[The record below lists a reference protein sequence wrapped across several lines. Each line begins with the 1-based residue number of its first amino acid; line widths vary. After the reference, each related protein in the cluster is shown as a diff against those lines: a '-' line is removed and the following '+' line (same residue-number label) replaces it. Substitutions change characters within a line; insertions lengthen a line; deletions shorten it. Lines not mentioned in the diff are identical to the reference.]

1 MNEPYPTRQEK
12 RQAEPD
18 AWQRAWEYAE
28 KRSETPQVATVKR
41 LLRQFGLSPRKRFGQ
56 NFLVDPE
63 VLAEIVAAAD
73 LRATDTVVEVGP
85 GLGVLTRELARRV
98 RRVVA
103 VEVDRD
109 LVALLKR
116 SLGSLPNVE
125 IVNVDVLEFDP
136 AETLNGIPYKVVANL
151 PYYITSP
158 TLRHFLE
165 ARHKPQLMVV
175 MVQREVAERIVAAP
189 GAMSLLSVSVQ
200 FYGDARLVKLVP
212 ASAFYPQP
220 KVDSAV
226 VRIDVYD
233 RPLVDVDPAKF
244 FRVVHA
250 GFAQPRKQLHNAL
263 ARGIWLPSGKS
274 IELLREA
281 GIDEKRRAQ
290 TLSLDEWGKV
300 TKVFEKHGYL

>member
-1 MNEPYPTRQEK
+1 MSRMQRRTK
-12 RQAEPD
+12 RQTESD
-18 AWQRAWEYAE
+18 AWLRAWEYTE
-28 KRSETPQVATVKR
+28 EHTEPPQVATVKR
-41 LLRQFGLSPRKRFGQ
+41 LLRQFGLAPRKRFGQ
-56 NFLVDPE
+56 NFLVDLN
-63 VLAEIVAAAD
+63 VLADIVAAAE
-73 LRATDTVVEVGP
+73 LRPDDTVVEVGP
-85 GLGVLTRELARRV
+85 GLGILTRELAQRARRV
-98 RRVVA
+98 IA

-109 LVALLKR
+109 LASILKR
-116 SLGSLPNVE
+116 ALASLSNVE
-125 IVNVDVLEFDP
+125 IVNADILEFDP
-136 AETLNGIPYKVVANL
+136 LKALNGAPYKVVANL

-165 ARHKPQLMVV
+165 ARHKPKLLVV

-189 GAMSLLSVSVQ
+189 GSMSLLSVSVQ
-200 FYGDARLVKLVP
+200 FYGDARLVRLVP
-212 ASAFYPQP
+212 AHAFYPQP

-233 RPLVDVDPAKF
+233 RPAVDVDPEKF

-263 ARGIWLPSGKS
+263 ARGLWLPPGKA

-290 TLSLDEWGKV
+290 TLSLDEWGRLA
-300 TKVFEKHGYL
+300 KVFEGHGYL